1 MTLAP
6 ATYIKQ
12 PNKRLTKE
20 DKRARIPGSG
30 SFPGDINLTN
40 RSERN
45 ATRWN
50 ERNLIRGDGPFKIRG
65 ELHDN
70 ELSKD
75 LINYIGKIRTSSR
88 MINLSNILR
97 RDDRNGLQR
106 ELNYNWRKRRR

>member
-6 ATYIKQ
+6 ATSIEQ
-12 PNKRLTKE
+12 INKHLTKE

-50 ERNLIRGDGPFKIRG
+50 E
-65 ELHDN
+65 
-70 ELSKD
+70 
-75 LINYIGKIRTSSR
+75 
-88 MINLSNILR
+88 
-97 RDDRNGLQR
+97 
-106 ELNYNWRKRRR
+106 